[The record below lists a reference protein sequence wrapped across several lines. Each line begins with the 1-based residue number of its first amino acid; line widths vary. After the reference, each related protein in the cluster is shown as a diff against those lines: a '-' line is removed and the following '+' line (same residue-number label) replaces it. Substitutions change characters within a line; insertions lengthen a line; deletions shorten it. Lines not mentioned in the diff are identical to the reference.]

1 LDIIIPGGILWI
13 APAAAVVAAGVWALV
28 CWRRP
33 DPPIGRQLVGTLL
46 LLLAVGLSVFGVRD
60 AVLTV
65 LSFGQEAPLDVVG
78 LMFTLIDN
86 SLGPLV
92 LAAITVVLSGI
103 VLGRPRCRESVGE
116 RA

>member
-1 LDIIIPGGILWI
+1 MDVIISSEVLWI
-13 APAAAVVAAGVWALV
+13 APAAAVVAVAIWALV

-46 LLLAVGLSVFGVRD
+46 LLLAIGLLVFVVRD
-60 AVLTV
+60 AVLTAM
-65 LSFGQEAPLDVVG
+65 SFGSDARFDAMG
-78 LMFTLIDN
+78 LAFTLIDN

-92 LAAITVVLSGI
+92 LAAITLVLSGV
-103 VLGRPRCRESVGE
+103 VLGRPRRRESVGE